1 MSHTKIEQQRKLNA
15 ELRAAE
21 DRRQAASAQVAGILN
36 TVRQSGRTDLTPDE
50 ERQVGEARQQRDQA
64 RDDIAG
70 IRAKIGEL
78 DGRSVT
84 N

>member
-1 MSHTKIEQQRKLNA
+1 MSHTKIEQQRKLSA
-15 ELRAAE
+15 ELRATE
-21 DRRQAASAQVAGILN
+21 DRRQAARAQVAGILN
-36 TVRQSGRTDLTPDE
+36 TVRQSGRTELTPDE

-64 RDDIAG
+64 RDDIDG
-70 IRAKIGEL
+70 IRAKIAEL